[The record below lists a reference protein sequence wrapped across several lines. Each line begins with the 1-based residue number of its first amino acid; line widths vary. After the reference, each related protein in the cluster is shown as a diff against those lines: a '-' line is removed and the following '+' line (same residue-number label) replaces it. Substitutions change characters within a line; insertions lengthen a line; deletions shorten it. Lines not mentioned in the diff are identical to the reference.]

1 MQFRN
6 NYGKLLSIIR
16 CLETV
21 KNSPH
26 LDANLKQMVSII
38 NIAALCFLSWF
49 YLSLTPVLFYLK
61 SPFQVTQLIHGCLTA
76 TENKVLALMPG
87 KV

>member
-1 MQFRN
+1 MLDLAVTFIE
-6 NYGKLLSIIR
+6 KFETH
-16 CLETV
+16 LETV

-49 YLSLTPVLFYLK
+49 YLLDSL
-61 SPFQVTQLIHGCLTA
+61 
-76 TENKVLALMPG
+76 M
-87 KV
+87 